1 MKRTDIRK
9 ILIIGAG
16 PIVIGQGCEFD
27 YSGVQAVKALKKE
40 GYEVV
45 LVNSNPATVMTDPE
59 RADRTYVEPLTVDSL
74 HEIIRRE
81 RPDAVLPTL
90 GGQTALNL
98 AMELDKAGILRRYRV
113 ELLGASA
120 EAIARAEDRQRFK
133 AAMRELGL
141 DMPKSGSAH
150 SLDEARAVAEAI
162 GTWPLIIRPGFTL
175 GGTGGGIAHDA
186 DEFARI
192 VAGGLEASLNTEVLI
207 EESLIG
213 WKEFEMEVMADKAGN
228 AVIVCSIENM
238 DPMGVHTG
246 DSITVAPI
254 QTLTD
259 REYQAMRDDSIAVLR
274 KIGIATGGSNVQW
287 AVDPKTGRRI
297 IIEMNPRVSRSSAL
311 ASKATG
317 FPIAKIAALL
327 AVGYTLDEIPNDI
340 TGETLAAFE
349 PALDYVVVKIPRFA
363 FEKFPGA
370 STALGTQMKAVGEVM
385 AIGRTFKQAYLKAV
399 RSLEAPLK
407 YHDEASYDPWF
418 RRELAEIAAFREM
431 MRNNRIIECS
441 NNRMDGEGERQ
452 ETRDATCGAG
462 SSPVSRLAPNQSP
475 LSSPTH
481 STIRP
486 FDHSIISP
494 ALLRQAKV
502 FGFSDREIAE
512 AVGCAEAE
520 IRAARLAAGI
530 RPVFGEVDTCAG
542 EFKAKTPYY
551 YSYYGWEIGGNN
563 RIIECSNDRMN
574 GEGERQETRDA
585 TCGAGSS
592 PVSRLTPSLA
602 PLQSLTPNQSPVS
615 SPNHSTNRPIDH
627 SIISSPRPRIMVLGG
642 GPNRI
647 GQGIEFDWCCCHAA
661 FALKQRGYEV
671 VMVNSNPETVST
683 DYDTSDRLYFEPLT
697 FEDVM
702 EIYDREGC
710 DGVIVQYGGQTP
722 LNLAQRLKAAGA
734 RIVGTSPDDIDRAED
749 RDFFKR
755 LVEEV
760 GVKQPASGIAHSV
773 ADAHRIAA
781 EIGYPV
787 LVRPSF
793 VLGGRGMAIVST
805 DAELDK
811 YVAEAVAAAEGKP
824 ILIDK
829 FLEHAIEL
837 DVDCVSDGET
847 TVVGAILEHVEAA
860 GCHSGDAAAVT
871 PPRSLAPE
879 TVAEVKRYAHAFAK
893 RLHIVGLMN
902 IQLAVTQEKGV
913 QTVWMIE
920 VNPRASRTVPF
931 VSKAIGVPLADVAAR
946 CMVGE
951 KLSDIGFTEEV
962 IPPYTSVKEAVFP
975 FVKFPGAEVALTP
988 EMKSTGEVM
997 AIDDDPEIAYFK
1009 SQLAAGSPL
1018 PKAGEVFVSLR
1029 DEDKAAGV
1037 ELVRE
1042 LVRLGYGVYATRGT
1056 STRLWEAG
1064 IASKAVFRISRGRP
1078 NALDLLKAGRVKW
1091 VVCTTEAGN
1100 EATEDNARLRS
1111 GAVAAGVPLTTT
1123 LDGFRAAVRGLA
1135 EDEAFGGTGVRT
1147 LQEYHALA
1155 SPARGNF

>member
-120 EAIARAEDRQRFK
+120 EAIARAEDRQLFK

-441 NNRMDGEGERQ
+441 
-452 ETRDATCGAG
+452 
-462 SSPVSRLAPNQSP
+462 
-475 LSSPTH
+475 
-481 STIRP
+481 
-486 FDHSIISP
+486 IISP

-563 RIIECSNDRMN
+563 RIIECSK
-574 GEGERQETRDA
+574 
-585 TCGAGSS
+585 
-592 PVSRLTPSLA
+592 
-602 PLQSLTPNQSPVS
+602 
-615 SPNHSTNRPIDH
+615 
-627 SIISSPRPRIMVLGG
+627 PRIMVLGG

-1009 SQLAAGSPL
+1009 SQMAAGSPL
-1018 PKAGEVFVSLR
+1018 PKTGEVFVSLR

-1135 EDEAFGGTGVRT
+1135 EDETFGGTGVRT

-1155 SPARGNF
+1155 ARASA

>member
-120 EAIARAEDRQRFK
+120 EAIARAEDRQLFK

-441 NNRMDGEGERQ
+441 
-452 ETRDATCGAG
+452 
-462 SSPVSRLAPNQSP
+462 
-475 LSSPTH
+475 
-481 STIRP
+481 
-486 FDHSIISP
+486 IISP

-520 IRAARLAAGI
+520 VRAARLAAGI

-563 RIIECSNDRMN
+563 RIIECSK
-574 GEGERQETRDA
+574 
-585 TCGAGSS
+585 
-592 PVSRLTPSLA
+592 
-602 PLQSLTPNQSPVS
+602 
-615 SPNHSTNRPIDH
+615 
-627 SIISSPRPRIMVLGG
+627 PRIMVLGG

-749 RDFFKR
+749 RDFFKQ

-1135 EDEAFGGTGVRT
+1135 EDETFGGTGVRT

-1155 SPARGNF
+1155 ARASA

>member
-59 RADRTYVEPLTVDSL
+59 RADRTYIEPLTVDTL
-74 HEIIRRE
+74 HEVIRRE

-113 ELLGASA
+113 ELIGAQA
-120 EAIARAEDRQRFK
+120 EAIARAEDRQLFK

-150 SLDEARAVAEAI
+150 TLEEARAVAETI

-186 DEFARI
+186 DEFTRI
-192 VAGGLEASLNTEVLI
+192 VTGGLEASLNHEVLI

-274 KIGIATGGSNVQW
+274 KIGIAPGGSNVQW

-327 AVGYTLDEIPNDI
+327 AVGYTLDEIKNDI
-340 TGETLAAFE
+340 TGETLACFE

-370 STALGTQMKAVGEVM
+370 STTLGTQMKAVGEVM

-399 RSLEAPLK
+399 RSLEAPLR
-407 YHDEASYDPWF
+407 YHDEATYDPWF
-418 RRELAEIAAFREM
+418 RRELAEIEAYRK
-431 MRNNRIIECS
+431 CL
-441 NNRMDGEGERQ
+441 EGLGGLEGL
-452 ETRDATCGAG
+452 EEE
-462 SSPVSRLAPNQSP
+462 V
-475 LSSPTH
+475 
-481 STIRP
+481 
-486 FDHSIISP
+486 
-494 ALLRQAKV
+494 LRQAKV
-502 FGFSDREIAE
+502 FGFSDKEIAA
-512 AVGCAEAE
+512 AVGCEEDE
-520 IRAARLAAGI
+520 IRARRLALGI
-530 RPVFGEVDTCAG
+530 RPEFGEVDTCAG

-551 YSYYGWEIGGNN
+551 YSYYKYEDSKPG
-563 RIIECSNDRMN
+563 RAS
-574 GEGERQETRDA
+574 
-585 TCGAGSS
+585 
-592 PVSRLTPSLA
+592 
-602 PLQSLTPNQSPVS
+602 QSPVDFPLS
-615 SPNHSTNRPIDH
+615 DSPK
-627 SIISSPRPRIMVLGG
+627 RIMVLGG

-661 FALKQRGYEV
+661 YALKARGYEV

-683 DYDTSDRLYFEPLT
+683 DYDTSDKLYFEPLT

-702 EIYDREGC
+702 EIYDREQC
-710 DGVIVQYGGQTP
+710 AGVIVQYGGQTP

-749 RDFFKR
+749 RDFFKK
-755 LVEEV
+755 LVEDV
-760 GVKQPASGIAHSV
+760 GVRQPASGIAHSV
-773 ADAHRIAA
+773 DDAHRIAA

-793 VLGGRGMAIVST
+793 VLGGRGMAIVAT
-805 DAELDK
+805 DNELDK
-811 YVAEAVAAAEGKP
+811 YVGEAVAASEGKP

-847 TVVGAILEHVEAA
+847 TVVGAILEHIEAA
-860 GCHSGDAAAVT
+860 GCHSGDAAAIT

-879 TVAEVKRYAHAFAK
+879 TIVEVKRIAHEFAK
-893 RLHIVGLMN
+893 RLQIVGLMN
-902 IQLAVTQEKGV
+902 IQLAVTASDGGQA
-913 QTVWMIE
+913 VWMIE

-931 VSKAIGVPLADVAAR
+931 VSKAIGVPLADIAAR

-951 KLSDIGFTEEV
+951 KLADIGFTQEV
-962 IPPYTSVKEAVFP
+962 IPAYTSVKEAVFP
-975 FVKFPGAEVALTP
+975 FVKFPGAEVSLTP

-997 AIDDDPEIAYFK
+997 SIDDDPELAYFK
-1009 SQLAAGSPL
+1009 SQIAAGSPL
-1018 PKAGEVFVSLR
+1018 PKTGEVFVSLR
-1029 DEDKAAGV
+1029 DEDKAEGV
-1037 ELVRE
+1037 EVVRE
-1042 LVRLGYGVYATRGT
+1042 LVRLGYGIYATRGT

-1064 IASKAVFRISRGRP
+1064 IPSKAVFRISRGRP
-1078 NALDLLKAGRVKW
+1078 NALDLLRTGMLKW
-1091 VVCTTEAGN
+1091 IVSTTENGR
-1100 EATEDNARLRS
+1100 EAIEDNARLRS

-1135 EDEAFGGTGVRT
+1135 EEGSFGGTGVRT
-1147 LQEYHALA
+1147 LQEYHAMK
-1155 SPARGNF
+1155 RW

>member
-1 MKRTDIRK
+1 MKRNDIHK
-9 ILIIGAG
+9 ILVIGAG

-27 YSGVQAVKALKKE
+27 YSGVQAVKVLKME
-40 GYEVV
+40 GYEIV

-59 RADRTYVEPLTVDSL
+59 RADRTYIEPLTVDSL

-81 RPDAVLPTL
+81 RPDAILPTL

-113 ELLGASA
+113 ELIGASA
-120 EAIARAEDRQRFK
+120 EVIARAEDRQLFK

-150 SLDEARAVAEAI
+150 SIDEAKAVAETI
-162 GTWPLIIRPGFTL
+162 GSWPLIIRPGFTL
-175 GGTGGGIAHDA
+175 GGTGGGIARDA
-186 DEFARI
+186 EEFRRI
-192 VAGGLEASLNTEVLI
+192 VTGGLEASLNHEVLI
-207 EESLIG
+207 EESLVG
-213 WKEFEMEVMADKAGN
+213 WKEFEMEVMADAKGN
-228 AVIVCSIENM
+228 AVIVCSIENV

-317 FPIAKIAALL
+317 FPIAKIAAML
-327 AVGYTLDEIPNDI
+327 AVGYALDEIRNDI
-340 TGETLAAFE
+340 TGETLACFE

-370 STALGTQMKAVGEVM
+370 STALGTQMKSVGEVM

-407 YHDEASYDPWF
+407 YHDETSYDPWF
-418 RRELAEIAAFREM
+418 RRELAEIEAFRTM
-431 MRNNRIIECS
+431 LRGLKGL
-441 NNRMDGEGERQ
+441 D
-452 ETRDATCGAG
+452 D
-462 SSPVSRLAPNQSP
+462 
-475 LSSPTH
+475 
-481 STIRP
+481 
-486 FDHSIISP
+486 

-502 FGFSDREIAE
+502 IGFSDKEIAE
-512 AVGCAEAE
+512 AVGCGEEE
-520 IRAARLAAGI
+520 IRGLRHRLGI
-530 RPVFGEVDTCAG
+530 RPDFGEVDTCAG

-551 YSYYGWEIGGNN
+551 YSSYGY
-563 RIIECSNDRMN
+563 D
-574 GEGERQETRDA
+574 
-585 TCGAGSS
+585 SS
-592 PVSRLTPSLA
+592 E
-602 PLQSLTPNQSPVS
+602 
-615 SPNHSTNRPIDH
+615 
-627 SIISSPRPRIMVLGG
+627 SPRATSPDPRSAKRIMVLGG

-661 FALKQRGYEV
+661 YALKARGYEV

-702 EIYDREGC
+702 EVYAREQC
-710 DGVIVQYGGQTP
+710 SGVIVQYGGQTP

-734 RIVGTSPDDIDRAED
+734 KIVGTSPDDIDRAED
-749 RDFFKR
+749 RDCFKE

-760 GVKQPASGIAHSV
+760 GVRQPPSGIAHSV

-805 DAELDK
+805 DKELDR
-811 YVAEAVAAAEGKP
+811 YVADAVAAAEGRP

-829 FLEHAIEL
+829 FLEHAVEL
-837 DVDCVSDGET
+837 DVDCVSDGEK
-847 TVVGAILEHVEAA
+847 TVVGAILEHIEAA
-860 GCHSGDAAAVT
+860 GCHSGDAAAIT
-871 PPRSLAPE
+871 PPRSLSSE
-879 TVAEVKRYAHAFAK
+879 TVAEVKRIAREFSR

-902 IQLAVTQEKGV
+902 IQLAVTKKEGEE
-913 QTVWMIE
+913 TVWMIE

-931 VSKAIGVPLADVAAR
+931 VSKAIGVPLSDVAAR
-946 CMVGE
+946 CMLGE
-951 KLSDIGFTEEV
+951 KLADIGFV
-962 IPPYTSVKEAVFP
+962 RDIVPSYYCVKEAVFP
-975 FVKFPGAEVALTP
+975 FARFQGAEVALTP

-997 AIDDDPEIAYFK
+997 SLDDDPSLAYFK
-1009 SQLAAGSPL
+1009 SQMAAGSPL
-1018 PKAGEVFVSLR
+1018 PKAGDVFVSLR
-1029 DEDKAAGV
+1029 DEDKEAGLEV
-1037 ELVRE
+1037 VRE
-1042 LVRLGYGVYATRGT
+1042 LIRLGYGICATRGT
-1056 STRLWEAG
+1056 STCFWKSGVE
-1064 IASKAVFRISRGRP
+1064 SKAVYRISRGRP
-1078 NALDLLKAGRVKW
+1078 NALDLLGKGTVKW
-1091 VVCTTEAGN
+1091 VVCTVENGQEA
-1100 EATEDNARLRS
+1100 AEDNARLRS
-1111 GAVAAGVPLTTT
+1111 GAVSAGVPLTTT
-1123 LDGFRAAVRGLA
+1123 IDGFRAAVRGLS
-1135 EDEAFGGTGVRT
+1135 EDSTYGGSGIKSI
-1147 LQEYHALA
+1147 QEYYRQL
-1155 SPARGNF
+1155 SQMTQR